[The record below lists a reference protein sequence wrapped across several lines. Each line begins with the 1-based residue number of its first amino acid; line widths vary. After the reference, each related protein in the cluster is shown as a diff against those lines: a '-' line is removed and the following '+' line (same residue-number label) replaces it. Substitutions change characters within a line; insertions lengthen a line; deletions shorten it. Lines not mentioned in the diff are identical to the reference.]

1 MKNIKLGS
9 AFAIAMGLTVAS
21 IASATDGGV
30 ITFHGV
36 VSDTTCTVQGGS
48 GTDGGVNNFSVAL
61 NGVDANVLNAAAKT
75 ANAKAFQVLIGG
87 PDQPSC
93 GAGDGKIASMSFLAS
108 SPQVD
113 AATGNLN
120 NVLTSEASH
129 VQIQLLKEDGTT
141 AIDLR
146 DPNKGLQSANFV
158 NNQATLQY
166 HAQYYAT
173 GAATPGLVESNVV
186 YAVSYN

>member
-9 AFAIAMGLTVAS
+9 ALAIAMGLAVAGTVNA
-21 IASATDGGV
+21 ADGGV

-36 VSDTTCTVQGGS
+36 VTDTTCTVQGGS
-48 GTDGGVNNFSVAL
+48 GTDGGTNNFSVTL
-61 NGVDANVLNAAAKT
+61 NGVDANVLDAAAKT

-113 AATGNLN
+113 GATGNLN
-120 NVLTSEASH
+120 NLLTSEAAN

-146 DPNKGLQSANFV
+146 DPNSGLQSADIV

-166 HAQYYAT
+166 SAQYYAT
-173 GAATPGLVESNVV
+173 GAVTPGLVETNVV
-186 YAVSYN
+186 YAVNYN